1 MEQRFSH
8 KSLKQIYC
16 IIVSI
21 ILSVIIAIII
31 YQLFFNV
38 NYSKKIEIKN
48 ISTDK
53 SYINDKSNIGSDLV
67 QINDKLFYNYNNDCF
82 KYGLYVIG
90 QNNTNRIWWDGF
102 SFEPQCEIS
111 LTTIYK
117 NHILNPIADSNSKYL
132 DTNNENSFE
141 IEGSYLNGEIVI
153 REFDVDKGEYEEFL
167 KIPNPDKVKFSSSF
181 QVCDGYFYLFSIDN
195 EIYRYNE
202 NYDKPLN
209 IISKNDFDLSA
220 FDMKT
225 YSYFFG
231 DDIYFLTLNNNRPS
245 VCRYDINAQKQLSIV
260 SLDGVIETENGIDN
274 FIISGDGE
282 GYFCVNNNQLY
293 QINFVTKQI
302 EKVYETDGAL
312 KVNLFNSK
320 PVIAVE
326 KSSEKN
332 GIYVVYDL
340 ENIDR
345 LTNTEACSIYNF
357 DDIYIYY
364 TDSFDKLYRVSVS
377 NKKLENIFD

>member
-1 MEQRFSH
+1 M
-8 KSLKQIYC
+8 
-16 IIVSI
+16 
-21 ILSVIIAIII
+21 SVIIAIII

-90 QNNTNRIWWDGF
+90 QNNTNRIWWDVF